1 MAYTKHTWSDGETI
15 TDALL
20 NNIEDGVEA
29 NDTAI
34 ATKAD
39 ASSLSEKAD
48 KSEISD
54 MLTKTEAGSTYA
66 TKSELGG
73 KAAKGSNI
81 STADATSSA
90 STETVDPTEFAAV
103 VTLVNEC
110 KKQLNAMNA

>member
-1 MAYTKHTWSDGETI
+1 MAYNKHTWSDGETI

-20 NNIEDGVEA
+20 NNIESGVEA
-29 NDTAI
+29 NDTAL
-34 ATKAD
+34 ASKAN
-39 ASSLSEKAD
+39 ASALASKAD
-48 KSEISD
+48 KTQIAD

-81 STADATSSA
+81 SAADATSSA
-90 STETVDPTEFAAV
+90 SGETVDPTEFAAV

>member
-20 NNIEDGVEA
+20 NNMEAGIEA
-29 NDTAI
+29 NDTAL
-34 ATKAD
+34 ASKAN

-66 TKSELGG
+66 KKTELDG
-73 KAAKGSNI
+73 KAKKGANI
-81 STADATSSA
+81 SAADATSSA